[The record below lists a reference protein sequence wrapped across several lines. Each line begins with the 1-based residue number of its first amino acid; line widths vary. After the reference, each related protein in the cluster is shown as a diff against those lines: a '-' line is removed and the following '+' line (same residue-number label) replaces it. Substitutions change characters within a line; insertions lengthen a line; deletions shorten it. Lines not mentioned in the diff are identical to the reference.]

1 MGSNKPAGTRPALL
15 CLNMS
20 KSRVNAPSVA
30 LADRRLL
37 DGRDMVCLSWVFIER
52 DPNSMDAA
60 NVAEYAKFWFGF
72 LVLGV

>member
-1 MGSNKPAGTRPALL
+1 M
-15 CLNMS
+15 
-20 KSRVNAPSVA
+20 A